1 MRTRLF
7 VGLLLALVVLGPALG
22 PLGPAEAGRYVR
34 VEAQTSQSQATV
46 DVPRIDF
53 EKYTLPNGLEVI
65 LRQDRRLPVVA
76 VNLWY
81 HVGPANEEPGRT
93 GFAHLFEHMMF
104 QGSKHVPPDGHF
116 QLLEAAGATGL
127 NGTTDYDRTN
137 YFETVPANQ
146 LPLALWLESD
156 RMGYLLEKVDQASL
170 SNQQDVVRNER
181 RQSVENQPYGLAQE
195 TLVQTLF
202 PPGHPYYG
210 NVIGSHEDIQAVRLD
225 DVNRFFRQY
234 YAPNNAS
241 LAIVGDIDTVETK
254 ELVEK
259 YFGTLRRGPAVPP
272 IKADTPRITAER
284 RRVVPSRVEL
294 PRVYMSWLTPT
305 IFRPGDADASLAAA
319 VLGAGRASRL
329 YKTLIY
335 DKQIAQN
342 VVAFQE
348 SLTLGSM
355 FRIQATARPGHTA
368 EELERAIDEELAALR
383 AAPPSAAELE
393 QARNTIETGI
403 IGGLERLGGFGGV
416 ADRLNMYNHYLGTPD
431 FLEKDIGRYRS
442 VTPASI
448 HAFAREHLTTAARIV
463 VHAVPGQPQAPAA
476 PPKPAGPQAAAQ
488 TREGGQSINADEPW
502 RGDVPPPGPPRPL
515 QVATPASAVLPN
527 GLTLILSERRG
538 LPIVAANLVLKTGSD
553 ANPADRPG
561 LANFVAAMLDEGT
574 ATRSAPQ
581 IADEVARLGA
591 SLTTGSSTDATTISG
606 RSLSKNFPATLDLI
620 ADIALRPSFPA
631 EEVER
636 QRASRLAQLVQQRD
650 SPAQVAGQVMAAALY
665 GARHPYG
672 HTELGTE
679 ASNKTMTREEMR
691 AFWQQHFVPNNAAL
705 VVAGDIS
712 VTELR
717 ALADKAFGAWQPGAP
732 PRPSLGAPETT
743 RARLVIVDKPGT
755 PQTQLRVASIGAARS
770 SPDYRALQV
779 MNNALGGLFSGRINM
794 NLRERRGYSYGA
806 YSQFLFRRSAGP
818 FVVAGGI
825 RTDATAPA
833 VTEIFNEIAGMI
845 AGPMGAD
852 ELQKAK
858 EALANSL
865 PGAFET
871 SVSAV
876 NSFSNIF
883 IYDLGL
889 DYYTRHAQEV
899 RAVTAE
905 QALEVARKY
914 LVPGRLVVIAVGDR
928 PTIEPELRKLDLGPV
943 ELRDPEGRI
952 VG

>member
-1 MRTRLF
+1 MRTRVF
-7 VGLLLALVVLGPALG
+7 VGLMVAFIVF
-22 PLGPAEAGRYVR
+22 GPAEAGRYVQIESLYSR
-34 VEAQTSQSQATV
+34 AAQTAA
-46 DVPRIDF
+46 DIPRLEF
-53 EKYTLPNGLEVI
+53 EKYTLANGLEVI

-104 QGSKHVPPDGHF
+104 QGSKHVPSDGHF

-146 LPLALWLESD
+146 LALALWLESD
-156 RMGYLLEKVDQASL
+156 RMGYLLERVDQPAL

-181 RQSVENQPYGLAQE
+181 RQSVENQPYGLAE
-195 TLVQTLF
+195 EALIQTLF
-202 PPGHPYYG
+202 PAGHPYYG

-241 LAIVGDIDTVETK
+241 VAIVGDIDVAETK
-254 ELVEK
+254 KLVEK
-259 YFGTLRRGPAVPP
+259 YFGSLRRGPAVPP
-272 IKADTPRITAER
+272 IKADTPRIGAER

-294 PRVYMSWLTPT
+294 PRVYMAWLTPP
-305 IFRPGDADASLAAA
+305 IFQQGDADAEVAGD
-319 VLGAGRASRL
+319 VLGGGRASRL
-329 YKTLIY
+329 YKKLVY
-335 DKQIAQN
+335 DRQIAQN

-368 EELERAIDEELAALR
+368 DELERAIDEELAALR
-383 AAPPSAAELE
+383 AAPPSAAEIE
-393 QARNTIETGI
+393 QARNTIETRI

-416 ADRLNMYNHYLGTPD
+416 ADRLNMYNHYLGTPG
-431 FLEKDIGRYRS
+431 FLEKDIQRYRS
-442 VTPASI
+442 VTPASV
-448 HAFAREHLTTAARIV
+448 HAFAREHLQTPARV
-463 VHAVPGQPQAPAA
+463 VIHAVPGQPQAPTPAT
-476 PPKPAGPQAAAQ
+476 PPAAANGGPR
-488 TREGGQSINADEPW
+488 TPGSANGEGGQSINADEPW
-502 RGDVPPPGPPRPL
+502 RSEVPAAGPPRPL
-515 QVATPASAVLPN
+515 QVATPASAMLPN

-538 LPIVAANLVLKTGSD
+538 VPITSASLVFKTGSE

-581 IADEVARLGA
+581 IADQVARLGA
-591 SLTTGSSTDATTISG
+591 TLTTGSSTDATTISG
-606 RSLSKNFPATLDLI
+606 RSLSKNFAATLELM
-620 ADIALRPSFPA
+620 ADITLRPSFPS
-631 EEVER
+631 EEIER

-665 GARHPYG
+665 GPRHPYG
-672 HTELGTE
+672 YTEIGTE
-679 ASNKTMTREEMR
+679 ASNKTATRDEMT
-691 AFWQQHFVPNNAAL
+691 AFWKQHFVPNNAAL

-712 VTELR
+712 MSELR
-717 ALADKAFGAWQPGAP
+717 ALAEKAFASWQRGTP
-732 PRPSLGAPETT
+732 PRPAPGSPETT
-743 RARLVIVDKPGT
+743 AARLVIVDKPGT

-770 SPDYRALQV
+770 SPDFRALQV

-806 YSQFLFRRSAGP
+806 YSQFMFRRSPGP

-833 VTEIFNEIAGMI
+833 VTEIFNEISGMI
-845 AGPMGAD
+845 AKPMSTE

-871 SVSAV
+871 SLNVV

-883 IYDLGL
+883 VYDLGL

-899 RAVTAE
+899 RAVTGE
-905 QALEVARKY
+905 QALAVARRY
-914 LVPGRLVVIAVGDR
+914 LVPDRLVVIAVGDR
-928 PTIEPELRKLDLGPV
+928 KVIEPELLKLNLGAI
-943 ELRDPEGRI
+943 EIRDTEGRLAS
-952 VG
+952 